1 MWECEFVFLWASLT
15 FLSPKTNTT
24 TYICTKIHLEIGTCT
39 IYLCTFAILNK
50 EDIYFALLHKKKN
63 LWTIFLQNEILSM
76 NLPLHAY
83 IFAAVSFLKENT
95 FLLKCFHYLSQSLKL
110 QSISE
115 EDRSW
120 ENHIQKEFLSKHFLW
135 MDRIRNTHMY
145 IVTFSYVIFRVRC
158 YFWGLFPELA
168 QERKHR

>member
-1 MWECEFVFLWASLT
+1 M
-15 FLSPKTNTT
+15 
-24 TYICTKIHLEIGTCT
+24 Y
-39 IYLCTFAILNK
+39 YLCTFAILNK

-63 LWTIFLQNEILSM
+63 LWTSMLQENYFLQNEILSM

-115 EDRSW
+115 EDR
-120 ENHIQKEFLSKHFLW
+120 
-135 MDRIRNTHMY
+135 T
-145 IVTFSYVIFRVRC
+145 
-158 YFWGLFPELA
+158 
-168 QERKHR
+168 